1 MATRLVEWKKPYTW
15 WKAIEITKDKVIN
28 LKLRDEN
35 NLIIYDDWDNEIY
48 VDLQLPNEVEPTD
61 AFPVW
66 VNVGRVIVD
75 NGWDKTWTLISAK
88 TTSGDNIKL
97 LYADDWTLWIDNWTW
112 TFKQIL
118 FKWDI
123 DDIVATL
130 TEYIDSHD
138 TVVSDTAPS
147 DPYEWQ
153 LWYDTTNDT
162 LKVYNG
168 STWVSTG
175 SGWWGDV
182 QVSTQA
188 NNIFTPWMKIWGW
201 TQSDFNNLTP
211 DSNTAYLLLAD
222 QPTPPSPWRQPWVNT
237 VLYVPMDTDLLDHW
251 PNNISLTNTN
261 VTISNV
267 GWVDAGLFPTIDAY
281 YNLSVDLSSYISSG
295 DFTVLVWVNALE
307 LPTWSNPTPFTSI
320 WWGLATSPYRWATM
334 SLFTGWF
341 GLGTEWWQ
349 VQSSTIP
356 TLNTWYLICWVY
368 KTNEGTLYINW
379 NQEASNSRTLSYG
392 FQGFGIWQDRYD
404 DEGKRRHR
412 RWYMSNFII
421 EDKARTA
428 QEIQDYFDQTKANYW
443 IS

>member
-75 NGWDKTWTLISAK
+75 NGWDKAWTLISAK

-97 LYADDWTLWIDNWTW
+97 LYADDWTLWIDNGTW

-147 DPYEWQ
+147 EPYEWM

-188 NNIFTPWMKIWGW
+188 NNIFTPWMKIWWW
-201 TQSDFNNLTP
+201 TQSDYQSLTP

-222 QPTPPSPWRQPWVNT
+222 QPTPPSPWQPWA
-237 VLYVPMDTDLLDHW
+237 DTIAYYPFDLDYDDYSWNGYNITTTGASSIWTNQGVDCLNI
-251 PNNISLTNTN
+251 NNSMLQ
-261 VTISNV
+261 VS
-267 GWVDAGLFPTIDAY
+267 TID
-281 YNLSVDLSSYISSG
+281 NMSSYSEYTWLFYAYRVSDWYEIQFIDWGNWWWNWPSFRSSS
-295 DFTVLVWVNALE
+295 NE
-307 LPTWSNPTPFTSI
+307 LRWGNPTDEYSSFSNSY
-320 WWGLATSPYRWATM
+320 SPM
-334 SLFTGWF
+334 
-341 GLGTEWWQ
+341 
-349 VQSSTIP
+349 
-356 TLNTWYLICWVY
+356 NTWFLFALVVR
-368 KTNEGTLYINW
+368 NW
-379 NQEASNSRTLSYG
+379 NWIIYCNNNSRTIKTWVLAPSYNATPLRIGAVNGGGCYGYLSKL
-392 FQGFGIWQDRYD
+392 IL
-404 DEGKRRHR
+404 EKRA
-412 RWYMSNFII
+412 WT
-421 EDKARTA
+421 D
-428 QEIQDYFDQTKANYW
+428 QEIQDYFNQTKWDYW